1 MTSPHDEEVLGKAY
15 DSRLMKRLL
24 KYLRP
29 YRWKVALALG
39 SIVLKAG
46 ADVLGPFLTMVAI
59 DRYLAPAHQA
69 PSLLSRW
76 LSPRPLTG
84 IAQIGAIY
92 VGLIT
97 FSFLLEYLQT
107 YFMQWAGQ
115 MVMFDLRSEIFRHLQ
130 RMHIGFYDKNPVG
143 RLVTR
148 VTSDV
153 DALNEMFTSGVV
165 SIFEDIFVLAGI
177 LAIMLCVNWKLALI
191 TFAVLPFIAFATKI
205 FRDKVRDS
213 YRRIRVAIARINA
226 HLQEHVSG
234 MVVLQLFN
242 REKKAFDT
250 FSEVNA
256 QHMDAF
262 KDAIMAH
269 AVYYPIVEILS
280 SIAIASVIWFGGHD
294 VLSGWVLTG
303 VSVSFSPKTLLA
315 FHLVRNVTTLGV
327 LVAFMQYAQRFFRPI
342 QDLSEKYNI
351 LQSAMAA
358 AERVFKL
365 LDTPAEITEAA
376 VTKKPDGPG
385 RIEFDRVWFAYRH
398 PKELS
403 RSARPGGPGGPP
415 LHDGDGQ
422 DGRGRASPHNHIES
436 GEPDW
441 VLRDVSFTIEP
452 GETVAIVGHTGAGKT
467 TIISL
472 LLRFYDVQR
481 GAIRIDGVDVKE
493 MPLADLRR
501 RFGVV
506 LQDPFLF
513 TGTIEGNIRLGTDWI
528 TDEQVRQA
536 AEDVNL
542 ADFIHNLPGTYKE
555 EVRERGS
562 TLSTGQKQLISFAR
576 ALAHAPKILILD
588 EATSSVDTE
597 TEFKVRDALGKMVE
611 GRTSII
617 IAHRLSTIQRA
628 DKIIVMHKAQL
639 REMGTHQ
646 QLLAQR
652 GIYYKLYQ
660 LQYKDQEVSVGPSV
674 TANADD

>member
-1 MTSPHDEEVLGKAY
+1 MAHEEEVLGKAY

-24 KYLRP
+24 RYLRP
-29 YRWKVALALG
+29 YKWQTGIALG
-39 SIVLKAG
+39 SILLKVG
-46 ADVLGPFLTMVAI
+46 ADVLGPYLTKIVI
-59 DRYLAPAHQA
+59 DRYLAPVPGSHT
-69 PSLLSRW
+69 PLDRFLS
-76 LSPRPLTG
+76 SEPLVG
-84 IAQIGAIY
+84 IAQVAAIG
-92 VGLIT
+92 VGLLI
-97 FSFLLEYLQT
+97 FSFLLDYLQI
-107 YFMQWAGQ
+107 YFMQWVGQ
-115 MVMFDLRSEIFRHLQ
+115 MVMFDLRSQIFRHLQ

-165 SIFEDIFVLAGI
+165 SIFEDVFVLAGI
-177 LAIMLCVNWKLALI
+177 VWFMLRMNRNLALI
-191 TFAVLPFIAFATKI
+191 VFAVLPLIGIATKI

-226 HLQEHVSG
+226 YMQEHVSG

-242 REKKAFDT
+242 REQRAFSK
-250 FSEVNA
+250 FSDVNA
-256 QHMDAF
+256 AHMEAF

-269 AVYYPIVEILS
+269 AVYYPVVEILS
-280 SIAIASVIWFGGHD
+280 ATAIACVIWFGGNH
-294 VLSGWVLTG
+294 VIQG
-303 VSVSFSPKTLLA
+303 
-315 FHLVRNVTTLGV
+315 TTTIGV
-327 LVAFMQYAQRFFRPI
+327 LAAFIQYAQRFFRPI
-342 QDLSEKYNI
+342 QDFSEKYNI

-358 AERVFKL
+358 SERVFKL
-365 LDTPAEITEAA
+365 LDTPTEITPPA
-376 VTKKPDGPG
+376 VPKLPVGPG
-385 RIEFDRVWFAYRH
+385 RIEFDHVWFGYRVMTTDAGNGH
-398 PKELS
+398 
-403 RSARPGGPGGPP
+403 ARTSIRPVQAEPGAAAQA
-415 LHDGDGQ
+415 H
-422 DGRGRASPHNHIES
+422 ST
-436 GEPDW
+436 EPDW
-441 VLRDVSFTIEP
+441 VLRDVSFAIEP

-472 LLRFYDVQR
+472 LMRFYDVQK
-481 GAIRIDGVDVKE
+481 GAIKIDGVDVKE
-493 MPLADLRR
+493 MDLSELRR

-513 TGTIEGNIRLGTDWI
+513 TGTIESNIRLGTKWI
-528 TDEQVRQA
+528 KNEDLEKA

-542 ADFIHNLPGTYKE
+542 ADFIRALPQGFKE

-576 ALAHAPKILILD
+576 ALAHDPKILILD

-597 TEFKVRDALGKMVE
+597 TEFRVREALSRMVE
-611 GRTSII
+611 GRTSVV

-628 DKIIVMHKAQL
+628 DKIIVMHKGQV

-660 LQYKDQEVSVGPSV
+660 LQYKDQEIPVGSNSRV
-674 TANADD
+674 TAGADD